1 MIDFESIID
10 YSLAGF
16 GSGSIAYSIISAAR
30 AANASIPPH
39 IGALMFGVLTTL
51 GVVGGFL
58 KGRSKYSAKNPQ

>member
-16 GSGSIAYSIISAAR
+16 GSGAVSYSVISAAQ
-30 AANASIPPH
+30 AAGASIPTPV
-39 IGALMFGVLTTL
+39 GALFFGALTIL

-58 KGRSKYSAKNPQ
+58 KGRSKYAAKTQ